1 MYHDGSWQ
9 LTDDN
14 CLGLDAIIHLWEDAK
29 KAGTARCLQIVAHSC
44 LSGRVH
50 LAARLSP
57 LDVFVTKQ
65 RRTNLA
71 TALPSIGFADRSYII
86 ECLKDLKKM
95 MLSGRWQTMRGTCK
109 SKGKIHATGHPHHRS
124 SGLVLAGR
132 KRAFPC
138 PWCRWVRCRTKG

>member
-9 LTDDN
+9 LTDDS
-14 CLGLDAIIHLWEDAK
+14 CLGLDTIIHLWEDAK

-44 LSGRVH
+44 FSGRVH
-50 LAARLSP
+50 LAAKLSP

-65 RRTNLA
+65 RQTNLA

-138 PWCRWVRCRTKG
+138 P